1 MSGEANDFKITP
13 IIEPSNEDTSDKYEA
28 NQSGED
34 AFEIFKREDGQ
45 VDFRTA

>member
-1 MSGEANDFKITP
+1 MSGEANDFKITL

-34 AFEIFKREDGQ
+34 SFEISKREDGQ
-45 VDFRTA
+45 VDFGK